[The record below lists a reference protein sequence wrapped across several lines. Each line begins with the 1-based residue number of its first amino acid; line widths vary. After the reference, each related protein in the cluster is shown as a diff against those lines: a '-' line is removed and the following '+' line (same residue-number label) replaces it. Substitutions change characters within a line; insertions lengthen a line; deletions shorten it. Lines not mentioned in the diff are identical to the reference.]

1 MATLLLDVFDGSTME
16 AAKFSFAWKCRLMTR
31 DQPLSSL
38 ARTVLKPLVHAIGI
52 LMTLTVMET
61 SLHAAAVAA
70 DSTRGAELF
79 RTLQCIQCHS
89 INGEGGKVGPDLGR
103 RLNRDFTPASLAA
116 TMWNHAPT
124 MWAAMRVRGI
134 QAGELNEQAAAD
146 LFAYFYS
153 AGFFEMPGDAGRG
166 KQLFSTK
173 HCVECHG
180 LKESKI
186 PEAKPAA
193 QWQSV
198 SQPIVLV
205 DEMWNHAASMRQE
218 FAKRKLKWPELAT
231 QDLTDILVY
240 LRNVTPA
247 RIEITS
253 GANGEALF
261 QSKGC
266 ESCHTSMAALSA
278 RLKGQTLTGIAV
290 AMWNH
295 APKMPPTPPQL
306 NVDEMREIAS
316 SLWAEQFFRDAGSV
330 KPGQHVYESKHCA
343 ICHEDLSSGAPS
355 LSGRVFNG
363 AILVSAL
370 WHHGPQMLDRMQAKK
385 LAWPRFEGMDMANL
399 IAYLNTSPARK

>member
-1 MATLLLDVFDGSTME
+1 MRISTIGFMAVL
-16 AAKFSFAWKCRLMTR
+16 AMT
-31 DQPLSSL
+31 
-38 ARTVLKPLVHAIGI
+38 TG
-52 LMTLTVMET
+52 T
-61 SLHAAAVAA
+61 LHAAIAA
-70 DSTRGAELF
+70 DSARGAELF
-79 RTLQCIQCHS
+79 HTLQCIQCHS
-89 INGEGGKVGPDLGR
+89 INGEGGNLGPDLGR

-166 KQLFSTK
+166 KQLFSAR
-173 HCVECHG
+173 HCAECHG
-180 LKESKI
+180 LKEAKI
-186 PEAKPAA
+186 PEAKPAS

-198 SQPIVLV
+198 SQPMMLV
-205 DEMWNHAASMRQE
+205 DEMWNHAANMRQE
-218 FAKRKLKWPELAT
+218 FAKRKLKWPDLET

-253 GANGEALF
+253 GANGEVLF
-261 QSKGC
+261 KSKGC
-266 ESCHTSMAALSA
+266 ESCHSSMAALST

-295 APKMPPTPPQL
+295 APKMPSSPPQL
-306 NVDEMREIAS
+306 DVDEMREIAS

-330 KPGQHVYESKHCA
+330 KPGQHVYAAKHCA
-343 ICHEDLSSGAPS
+343 TCHDDPASGAPK
-355 LSGRVFNG
+355 LTERVFSG
-363 AILVSAL
+363 AVLVSAL
-370 WHHGPQMLDRMQAKK
+370 WHHGPRMLDQMRAKK
-385 LAWPRFEGMDMANL
+385 LTWPRFEGPEMANL
-399 IAYLNTSPARK
+399 IAYLNSLHGGK